1 MTWLDVENLTKVFDG
16 VKALDSLSF
25 AVERGTIISL
35 IGPNG
40 AGKTTAINLL
50 SGVIKPT
57 AGRILLAGVD
67 ISRRSPA
74 QISRLGLARTWQLSR
89 LFPRLTVLENVL
101 VATRF
106 EKGEGILAALLRTH
120 TLKREEARNREK
132 AEKILNLMGLHAKAE
147 ASPASL
153 SYGQQRLLEIARA
166 LASDPSIL
174 LLDEPVAGLHV
185 SLMPQIAELLR
196 RLREDGKAILL
207 VEHHL
212 DFVMEMSDRV
222 IVLSQGKQIANGT
235 PKEIQENVAV
245 VEAYLGRRHDEERK
259 IALTPIGK
267 DFSDC

>member
-1 MTWLDVENLTKVFDG
+1 MTWLEVENLTKVFDG
-16 VKALDSLSF
+16 VKALDGLSF
-25 AVERGTIISL
+25 AVERGTITSL

-40 AGKTTAINLL
+40 AGKTTALNLI
-50 SGVIKPT
+50 SGVQKPQ

-67 ISRRSPA
+67 ISRLSPT
-74 QISRLGLARTWQLSR
+74 QIARLGIARTWQLSR

-106 EKGEGILAALLRTH
+106 FKGEGLLAALLRSP

-132 AEKILNLMGLHAKAE
+132 AEKILNLMGLHQKAD

-185 SLMPQIAELLR
+185 SLMPQIAALLR
-196 RLREDGKAILL
+196 HLREYGKAILL
-207 VEHHL
+207 VEHNL

-222 IVLSQGKQIANGT
+222 IVLSQGKQIATGT
-235 PKEIQENVAV
+235 PKEIQENAAV
-245 VEAYLGRRHDEERK
+245 VEAYLGRRREEGSK
-259 IALTPIGK
+259 AVLTPIRE
-267 DFSDC
+267 DFSAC